1 MEYSNPDP
9 EPKDVHAG
17 KVKRPSPKTIVKST
31 PVTAS
36 KHCYRPTI
44 SAHEFS
50 GHRVLQ
56 ETLMCDCA
64 ACVTP
69 SPDSTPRRRLLLGAA
84 GLAAFGATGWAETAN
99 AEVPSNDIGGD
110 AALKRLLAG
119 NTRYAANKPNMRDFS
134 AGRAARVKTQK
145 PIAAILS
152 CSDSRVAPELAFDQS
167 PGDVFIVRVAG
178 NFVNEDGLASF
189 EYAAKILNV
198 PLILVLGHNNCGA
211 VDATIKVLKENA
223 ELPGHLPELVNAIKP
238 AVERAVKGE
247 PKNLLTAAIAENVR
261 QAVQRLQTAQPV
273 LQGMVQEKKL
283 MVAGG
288 VYDLATGKVTL
299 V

>member
-1 MEYSNPDP
+1 
-9 EPKDVHAG
+9 
-17 KVKRPSPKTIVKST
+17 
-31 PVTAS
+31 
-36 KHCYRPTI
+36 
-44 SAHEFS
+44 
-50 GHRVLQ
+50 
-56 ETLMCDCA
+56 MCDCA

-99 AEVPSNDIGGD
+99 AEVPSNDIGGEE
-110 AALKRLLAG
+110 ALKRLLAG
-119 NTRYAANKPNMRDFS
+119 NARYAANKPNMRDFS

-152 CSDSRVAPELAFDQS
+152 CSDSRVAPELAFDQN

-178 NFVNEDGLASF
+178 NFVNDDGLASF
-189 EYAAKILNV
+189 EFAAKVLNA

-211 VDATIKVLKENA
+211 VDAAIKVLKENA
-223 ELPGHLPELVNAIKP
+223 ELPGHLPQLVNAIKP
-238 AVERAVKGE
+238 AVDRASKGD
-247 PKNLLTAAIAENVR
+247 PKNLLTASIAENVR